1 MRPIP
6 AVEKEAGARRIRHNG
21 ATFRLEL
28 AVRAMTPDDL
38 YEITWVGES
47 EISPDGRRVAFVATK
62 MDRESDRYRSAIWMV
77 DTAGGAPRQ
86 FTAGAKRDGSPRWS
100 PDGTQLAFMSVR
112 EDEKPGQLYVMPAD
126 GGESRALTTL
136 PMGAGTAA
144 WSPDGRRI
152 AFSAKTG
159 EAPDPDSKKAKPY
172 RRITSLKY
180 RINGE
185 GFTYDHRKHLFVV
198 PADGSGAPVQIT
210 DGEWDDSQPAW
221 SPDGTRI
228 AFVSARH
235 ADREFDSWSD
245 IFVVGAE
252 GGEAKLL
259 TGTQGSCAD
268 PSWAP
273 DGGAIVHVHH
283 PTWPS
288 NGTLR
293 TVTLD
298 GSCEPV
304 DPAFDRETGLGA
316 ATSAPRLAWLPDG
329 SVLSAA
335 QDRGSTNLIIAKAA
349 SATREVAAGK
359 RMVGWHSVSADGGT
373 AAITATSLTAPAEVS
388 VVDLA
393 TGAERQLTTMNAAWL
408 SEVAPQPA
416 ERIAVATDEG
426 VEVDCWYMRPAGFEE
441 GKQYPVLLNVHGGPF
456 GQYGETFFDEF
467 QVYTGAGYGV
477 VFCNPRGSSG
487 QSTAFSRALV
497 GDMGG
502 PDFRDVMAAF
512 EAALAQMPWA
522 DRSRLGVMGG
532 SYGGF
537 MTTWILGH
545 ETRFKAAISERA
557 VNDWYSMQGASDIGG
572 TFNRQYLGEAATVQ
586 DDLELLLRQSP
597 LTYAKHIETPV
608 LILHSESDLRCPISQ
623 GEQLFVVLKQRRKDV
638 EFVRFPD
645 EDHEL
650 SRAGRPSHRKD
661 RFDVILDYFAR
672 KL

>member
-1 MRPIP
+1 M
-6 AVEKEAGARRIRHNG
+6 
-21 ATFRLEL
+21 EL
-28 AVRAMTPDDL
+28 AVRAMTPEDL
-38 YEITWVGES
+38 YEITWVGEA

-62 MDRESDRYRSAIWMV
+62 MDRESDRYRSAIWVV

-100 PDGTQLAFMSVR
+100 PDGTQLAFVSVR

-126 GGESRALTTL
+126 GGESRALTAL
-136 PMGAGTAA
+136 PLGAGTAA
-144 WSPDGRRI
+144 WSPDGQRI

-198 PADGSGAPVQIT
+198 PADGSAAPVQIT
-210 DGEWDDSQPAW
+210 EGDWDDSQPAW
-221 SPDGTRI
+221 SPDGARV

-235 ADREFDSWSD
+235 DEREFDSNSD
-245 IFVVGAE
+245 IFVVGA
-252 GGEAKLL
+252 GGGATKLL
-259 TGTQGSCAD
+259 TNTQGACSY

-273 DGGAIVHVHH
+273 DGNAIAHVHH

-293 TVTLD
+293 VVELD
-298 GSCEPV
+298 GGCELI

-316 ATSAPRLAWLPDG
+316 ATSAPTLTWLPG
-329 SVLSAA
+329 GGVLSAA
-335 QDRGSTNLIIAKAA
+335 QDRGATGLIVAKES
-349 SATREVAAGK
+349 SATRQVAPGA
-359 RMVGWHSVSADGGT
+359 RNVTWHSVSADGT
-373 AAITATSLTAPAEVS
+373 RAAITANSLTRPSEVS

-393 TGAERQLTTMNAAWL
+393 TGEERQLTTMNAAWL
-408 SEVAPQPA
+408 EEVAPQPA
-416 ERIAVATDEG
+416 ERIAVATADG

-441 GKQYPVLLNVHGGPF
+441 GSQYPVILNVHGGPF

-487 QSTAFSRALV
+487 QDTPFSRALV

-502 PDFRDVMAAF
+502 PDYRDVMAAF

-522 DRSRLGVMGG
+522 DRSRLAVMGG

-537 MTTWILGH
+537 MTTWIIGH
-545 ETRFKAAISERA
+545 DRRFKAAISERA

-572 TFNRQYLGEAATVQ
+572 TFNRQYLGEGATIQ

-661 RFDVILDYFAR
+661 RFNVILDYFAR